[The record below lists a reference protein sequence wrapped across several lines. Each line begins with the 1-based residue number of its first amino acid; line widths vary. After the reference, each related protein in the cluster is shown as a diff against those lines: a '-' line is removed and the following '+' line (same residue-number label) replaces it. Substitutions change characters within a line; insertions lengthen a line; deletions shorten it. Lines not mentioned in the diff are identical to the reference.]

1 MYEELYR
8 PLPDVNAYL
17 ERLNISKGDVCDEAY
32 LDALVTAHQCEIPF
46 ENMDVMKKR
55 TISLAVD
62 DLFDKI
68 IRRKR
73 GGYCFELN
81 SLFCH
86 LLNALGFEA
95 HGCRSRI
102 LRGKDYLPP
111 VLHRGN
117 LVYLDDGVY
126 YCDVGYGGPQPG
138 ASVKIEDGYEKNIAG
153 RTFRMKKADEYWWNL
168 CRRLADEW
176 EEVMQFTVMN
186 QAEVDFVPINFYCST
201 HPDSVFVQRY
211 MLNRRLKNGSISL
224 IEDLFAKTVDGVH
237 TEEKVTS
244 RERFCQLVE
253 TEFGIPDARSIL

>member
-55 TISLAVD
+55 TISLAVE

-86 LLNALGFEA
+86 LLKALGFEA
-95 HGCRSRI
+95 HGC
-102 LRGKDYLPP
+102 
-111 VLHRGN
+111 
-117 LVYLDDGVY
+117 
-126 YCDVGYGGPQPG
+126 
-138 ASVKIEDGYEKNIAG
+138 
-153 RTFRMKKADEYWWNL
+153 
-168 CRRLADEW
+168 
-176 EEVMQFTVMN
+176 
-186 QAEVDFVPINFYCST
+186 
-201 HPDSVFVQRY
+201 
-211 MLNRRLKNGSISL
+211 
-224 IEDLFAKTVDGVH
+224 
-237 TEEKVTS
+237 
-244 RERFCQLVE
+244 
-253 TEFGIPDARSIL
+253 